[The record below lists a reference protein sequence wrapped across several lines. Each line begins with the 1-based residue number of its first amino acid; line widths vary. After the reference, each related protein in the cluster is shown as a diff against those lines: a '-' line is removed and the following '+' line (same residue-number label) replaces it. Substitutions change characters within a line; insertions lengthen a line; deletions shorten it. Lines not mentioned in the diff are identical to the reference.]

1 MYRKTYV
8 SVNLNNINENVRN
21 IVKSFP
27 GYDYYIGIV
36 KGNAYGHGEY
46 ISKYII
52 QNGINYLAIS
62 SLEEAKNVR
71 KYVDKDFPL
80 LCLEP
85 ISLDYIDDIIKYNVT
100 ISICNLDYYKKLID
114 LDLKQVIKFHL
125 KLNTGMNRLGVSS
138 FDEVNY
144 IFNDVRKDNI
154 IFEGIFTHF
163 ATDGVNDNLFLKQVD
178 KFRYLTSDIDLSR
191 IKIIHAGKSA
201 TLENHDK
208 LDFCNG
214 VRLGIILYGVS
225 LFVDNNRKKTI
236 EPIRSL
242 SLCSE
247 VFDVHKISKGESIGY
262 GDQNIVNS
270 DGYIAVLPVGYAD
283 GLQFKYK
290 KFSVTINNKKYPVVG
305 SIMMGMI
312 TVLVDDSVKVGDKA
326 VLFDYNDN
334 FIELADNFYTSPYV
348 LIANLHRD
356 LPRVYMLDNEIVDI
370 IEI

>member
-8 SVNLNNINENVRN
+8 SVNLDNINENVRN
-21 IVKSFP
+21 IVRSFP
-27 GYDYYIGIV
+27 DYDYYIGIV

-52 QNGINYLAIS
+52 ENGINYLAVS

-71 KYVDKDFPL
+71 KYVGIEFPL

-100 ISICNLDYYKKLID
+100 ISVCNLDYYKKLVN
-114 LDLKQVIKFHL
+114 LDINHVIRFHL
-125 KLNTGMNRLGVSS
+125 KLNTGMNRLGISS
-138 FDEVNY
+138 PEEVKY
-144 IFNDVRKDNI
+144 IFNDIRKENI
-154 IFEGIFTHF
+154 FFEGIFSHF
-163 ATDGVNDNLFLKQVD
+163 ATDGVNDDLFGKQVN
-178 KFRYLTSDIDLSR
+178 KFKYLTNDIDLSK
-191 IKIIHAGKSA
+191 IKIVHAGKSA
-201 TLENHDK
+201 TLENHNK

-214 VRLGIILYGVS
+214 IRLGIILYGVS
-225 LFVDNNRKKTI
+225 SYVDGIEKKI

-247 VFDVHKISKGESIGY
+247 VVDVHKISKGENIGY
-262 GDQNIVNS
+262 GYENVVDN

-290 KFSVTINNKKYPVVG
+290 KFNVTINNKKYPVVG

-312 TVLVDDSVKVGDKA
+312 TLLVDDTVKVGDKA
-326 VLFDYNDN
+326 ILFSYQDD
-334 FIELADNFYTSPYV
+334 FIEIANNFDTSPYV
-348 LIANLHRD
+348 LITNLHRD
-356 LPRVYMLDNEIVDI
+356 LPRVYTMDGKIVDI

>member
-21 IVKSFP
+21 IVKSFS

-71 KYVDKDFPL
+71 KYVDIDFPL

-100 ISICNLDYYKKLID
+100 ISVCNLDYYKKLVS
-114 LDLKQVIKFHL
+114 LDMKQEVKFHL
-125 KLNTGMNRLGVSS
+125 KLNTGMNRLGISS
-138 FDEVNY
+138 REEVNY
-144 IFNDVRKDNI
+144 IFNDVRADNI
-154 IFEGIFTHF
+154 VFEGIFTHF
-163 ATDGVNDNLFLKQVD
+163 ATDGVNDDLFNKQVNS
-178 KFRYLTSDIDLSR
+178 FRYLTSDIDLSK

-201 TLENHDK
+201 TLENHNK

-225 LFVDNNRKKTI
+225 SFYDNNRDKLM

-247 VFDVHKISKGESIGY
+247 VVDVHRINKGESVGY
-262 GDQNIVNS
+262 GCENVVDN
-270 DGYIAVLPVGYAD
+270 DGYIAVLPIGYAD
-283 GLQFKYK
+283 GLQFKYN
-290 KFSVTINNKKYPVVG
+290 KFDVTINNKKYPVVG

-312 TVLVDDSVKVGDKA
+312 TVLVDNSVKVGDKA
-326 VLFDYNDN
+326 ILFSYRDD
-334 FIELADNFYTSPYV
+334 FIKIADNFDTSPYV
-348 LIANLHRD
+348 LITNLHRD
-356 LPRVYMLDNEIVDI
+356 LPRVYTMDDKIVDI